1 MKIHQPEQHKAI
13 QPLAEAFGLL
23 LDLQDKKEVR
33 DALTLIDQALKIL
46 EKENAS

>member
-1 MKIHQPEQHKAI
+1 MKVHYTEPHKAI

-23 LDLQDKKEVR
+23 VELQDKKEVR

-46 EKENAS
+46 EKENA